1 MKRLALTSM
10 LALTMAGCALIHP
23 ADQYGDHL
31 GVEIDHDELAK
42 GGVATLVTLYPPAKT
57 RLTLQQKAAD
67 PFGTALLKRLRE
79 SGYAV
84 EDPVQKGEA
93 DKPAIP
99 HEPDRSRPQLK
110 PLKQEP
116 EPTDPNALPLR
127 YVLAPSG
134 QGLYHLTIMIGNQ
147 SLARPYLLEN
157 GRLVAAG
164 AWIRKE

>member
-10 LALTMAGCALIHP
+10 LALTMAGCALTNP

-31 GVEIDHDELAK
+31 GFEINHDELAK
-42 GGVATLVTLYPPAKT
+42 GSVATLVTLYPPAKT
-57 RLTLQQKAAD
+57 HLTLQQKVED

-79 SGYAV
+79 SGYGV
-84 EDPVQKGEA
+84 EELVQKDES

-99 HEPDRSRPQLK
+99 HGPDSSRPQPK
-110 PLKQEP
+110 PLKHEP
-116 EPTDPNALPLR
+116 PDLNALSLR

-134 QGLYHLTIMIGNQ
+134 AGLYHLTIMIGDH
-147 SLARPYLLEN
+147 SLSRPYLLAN